1 MVNYVRLNSKGNA
14 KNALN
19 EILRDRANKA
29 DLRFVVYDLAENHV
43 LCASDE
49 GGPSAVAKY
58 ALSGETANAIKR
70 DATNGFP
77 IAVLAYNLRANEV
90 YLLDAVPE
98 IAVANCLLLCVMNI
112 LVGVADSLGAFAPTR
127 AFEESKQC
135 TENYVTAQPRPKTK
149 AVRDAQTG
157 RFVRLEEDHSDS
169 VEHRFRLG
177 GRRLI

>member
-58 ALSGETANAIKR
+58 ALSGETAKAIEW
-70 DATNGFP
+70 DATNGFK

-112 LVGVADSLGAFAPTR
+112 LVGVADSLNTFAPTH
-127 AFEESKQC
+127 AFDEPKQC

-157 RFVRLEEDHSDS
+157 RFVRLVEDPSDS

>member
-1 MVNYVRLNSKGNA
+1 MVNYVRLNSRGNA

-58 ALSGETANAIKR
+58 ALGSETAKTIKW
-70 DATNGFP
+70 DATNGFK

-98 IAVANCLLLCVMNI
+98 IAVASCLLLCVMNI
-112 LVGVADSLGAFAPTR
+112 LVGVADSSNAFAPTH
-127 AFEESKQC
+127 AFEEPKC
-135 TENYVTAQPRPKTK
+135 AERYVTAKPRPNTR

-157 RFVRLEEDHSDS
+157 RFIRLEKEACDET
-169 VEHRFRLG
+169 VHRFRLG
-177 GRRLI
+177 HRTTI

>member
-19 EILRDRANKA
+19 EILRNRADKA

-58 ALSGETANAIKR
+58 ALSGETASAISR
-70 DATNGFP
+70 DATNDFKV
-77 IAVLAYNLRANEV
+77 AVLAYNLRANEV

-112 LVGVADSLGAFAPTR
+112 LVGVADSLNTFAPTH
-127 AFEESKQC
+127 AFDEPKCAER
-135 TENYVTAQPRPKTK
+135 YVTAKPRPNTR